1 MKPFLLFIILLLAF
15 VFGDNVLQIVGY
27 HHHDFTSSPIFRLH
41 PLSYFAFA
49 TVVFY
54 LITGKINMT
63 YLTGTMKTEALFL
76 LGCVFILVYLQITGN
91 LNAIAFFID
100 ALILP
105 VLLSMLLK
113 VTDVDVLYKFRNWVY
128 LLFFAN
134 AGIAIIEKLKGSYLI
149 AHQPDWLVDYFRS
162 SAIFGHPLNNALIM
176 SVLTITLF
184 LAAKQTWLKLSVL
197 FAGMVSIFCFGA
209 RGALIG
215 VFIGIMLH
223 MLLNT
228 MGLGSTSEKKSATN
242 GLAYLIAFA
251 VIILIV
257 INFTSFGDRITAL
270 SHVDG
275 SAEARV
281 DSFNIISQI
290 NFSDLIWKGTST
302 QEMERIQYTSGVE
315 IIENFYLI
323 WLLRFGIIVT
333 GILIWGLGKF
343 LFDVTKTSPADIK
356 FPILLTF
363 IFVSST
369 NNSLSTSTL
378 VISNLVLAYY
388 ILLSFKVMRE
398 DEFKVKQITYES
410 LPY

>member
-1 MKPFLLFIILLLAF
+1 MKPVLLFLVLILAF
-15 VFGDNVLQIVGY
+15 ICGDNVLELLGY
-27 HHHDFTSSPIFRLH
+27 HHRDFSSSPVFRLH
-41 PLSYFAFA
+41 PLSYLAFA
-49 TVVFY
+49 IVVVY
-54 LITGKINMT
+54 LINGKIGMAE
-63 YLTGTMKTEALFL
+63 LVGKMKTEAIFL
-76 LGCVFILVYLQITGN
+76 LGAILILCYLQITGN

-113 VTDVDVLYKFRNWVY
+113 ITSVSVLYKFRNWVY

-134 AGIAIIEKLKGSYLI
+134 AGIAVIEKLRGAFLI
-149 AHQPDWLVDYFRS
+149 ARESAWLFDYFRS

-184 LAAKQTWLKLSVL
+184 LAAQNTWLKLSVL

-223 MLLNT
+223 MF
-228 MGLGSTSEKKSATN
+228 LGATGGSKTDKKEAVN
-242 GLAYLIAFA
+242 GLVYLMAFA
-251 VIILIV
+251 GIILIV

-302 QEMERIQYTSGVE
+302 QEMERIQNASGVE

-323 WLLRFGIIVT
+323 WLLRFGLIVT
-333 GILIWGLGKF
+333 ALLIWGLARF
-343 LFDVTKTSPADIK
+343 LLDVTKTSPADIK
-356 FPILLTF
+356 FPILLAF

-378 VISNLVLAYY
+378 VISNMILAYY
-388 ILLSFKVMRE
+388 ILLSFKVVRE
-398 DEFKVKQITYES
+398 DEFTIKPINYES